1 MCYISAES
9 SDRVGSQQD
18 VSKVQELEKML
29 AAAQEAYTGGKS
41 LNKGSFNIQYFNNS
55 TDKYCGDFEDN
66 QRRT

>member
-41 LNKGSFNIQYFNNS
+41 LNKGPFNIQYFNNS
-55 TDKYCGDFEDN
+55 SDKYCGDFEDI